1 MKQSYTASYE
11 KPKSFGQFSKTGQHG
26 GLDIKKFCLWKFCLC
41 LSAAQMSKRCPA
53 KGAIGLN
60 TLEGHVIACYF
71 LRRLIGVL

>member
-26 GLDIKKFCLWKFCLC
+26 GLDIKKFCLC